1 MKILLLSLPRTG
13 STVFGKAMS
22 LALKTLYL
30 DEPFKKETISSINQN
45 IHQKKYE
52 LLINTEDVLVKN
64 QYGQLPYIPSI
75 DYEKNYGSFLQLF
88 DRKIFLLRRNIEEHV
103 ESMINLYWVGNHQNK
118 FNQIHTKY
126 IYEDIPDWFVN
137 KYYTDLKEHITKG
150 TEFIESHTNFQNRV
164 FYYEDL
170 FTEKNEKTILS
181 IKEIFPNLDEN
192 ILRPYLLPE
201 KRYRYYKDKTIL

>member
-88 DRKIFLLRRNIEEHV
+88 DRKIFLLRRNI
-103 ESMINLYWVGNHQNK
+103 
-118 FNQIHTKY
+118 
-126 IYEDIPDWFVN
+126 
-137 KYYTDLKEHITKG
+137 
-150 TEFIESHTNFQNRV
+150 
-164 FYYEDL
+164 
-170 FTEKNEKTILS
+170 
-181 IKEIFPNLDEN
+181 
-192 ILRPYLLPE
+192 
-201 KRYRYYKDKTIL
+201 